1 MTTDVTNMSRYP
13 SLWVMPHRDKVVT
26 VAPLCG
32 SESRPPE
39 EMEAILCSTWGP
51 IPMRAP
57 CSRKV
62 GASAS
67 KVAPSPPEAD
77 AVMPHNRL
85 TARTSVISGLADI
98 ERMKACTMAKMASP
112 LITEPKPTTAQEL
125 IRGIRELPA
134 ADLRLSFN
142 ALKRGRPVI
151 IR

>member
-1 MTTDVTNMSRYP
+1 MTSAVAMGMTTDVTNMSRYP

-98 ERMKACTMAKMASP
+98 EDEGLHNGKDGQPFNYGAKAHNCAGVNKGHQRIARS
-112 LITEPKPTTAQEL
+112 
-125 IRGIRELPA
+125 
-134 ADLRLSFN
+134 
-142 ALKRGRPVI
+142 
-151 IR
+151 

>member
-62 GASAS
+62 EQALLRWLPVRRRQMQSC
-67 KVAPSPPEAD
+67 
-77 AVMPHNRL
+77 
-85 TARTSVISGLADI
+85 RTTD
-98 ERMKACTMAKMASP
+98 
-112 LITEPKPTTAQEL
+112 
-125 IRGIRELPA
+125 
-134 ADLRLSFN
+134 
-142 ALKRGRPVI
+142 
-151 IR
+151 